1 MAAFSEGVL
10 IGFLLVGIAGA
21 AWLVYKA
28 VSWMV
33 NQWRAHSAR
42 QQARQQARQRD

>member
-1 MAAFSEGVL
+1 MAGFSEGVM
-10 IGFLLVGIAGA
+10 IGFLLAGIAGC

-28 VSWMV
+28 LSWMLDK
-33 NQWRAHSAR
+33 WLARSAR